1 MIPIKF
7 LIFGGING
15 KKYLALLLL
24 AIFFSLISCV
34 NITTYQT
41 ADTLK
46 PNESYTYYGGG
57 YYISSSLKATS
68 EATVTT
74 SQSGLTTT
82 DTNSS
87 LKVPFIEVG
96 YRRGLTDKMDAGAK
110 WTIFGSAV
118 VDMKYHLISEQDYDV
133 SVGGGLGYLYLGS
146 IETRTESRVTKTEI
160 TVIDLIVPT
169 YVSYKSSEWAVPYFS
184 PKFIFRNV
192 NSPDGNKI
200 SPMGGGTLGIMLGKK
215 ICFAM
220 EGFYLRAF
228 DSDFDMVQFGGA
240 ILFK

>member
-57 YYISSSLKATS
+57 YYISSSLNKIVKETRNNNTGLGTADDREVTS
-68 EATVTT
+68 T
-74 SQSGLTTT
+74 
-82 DTNSS
+82 
-87 LKVPFIEVG
+87 FIEVG

-110 WTIFGSAV
+110 WTILGSAV
-118 VDMKYHLISEQDYDV
+118 VDVKYHLISEQDYDV
-133 SVGGGLGYLYLGS
+133 SVGGGLGYLNLGS

-160 TVIDLIVPT
+160 TVIDLIVPA

-192 NSPDGNKI
+192 NNPDENKI